1 MSRFL
6 GSFVC
11 LSVIE
16 DVPKVLDKT
25 TVRGFILQL
34 FYIHKSLVTR
44 HSVSM
49 LGSQLVSLAAVI
61 RDTKTEFCRGSF
73 NSCPLSRAPGYVHI
87 PHILL
92 CSSGE

>member
-1 MSRFL
+1 MSV
-6 GSFVC
+6 S
-11 LSVIE
+11 
-16 DVPKVLDKT
+16 DKNIRCT
-25 TVRGFILQL
+25 KGFGQNTVRGFVLQL

-61 RDTKTEFCRGSF
+61 RDTKAEFCRGSF

-87 PHILL
+87 PHMLR